1 MNTTPEP
8 SQEKQDSQS
17 GSGSVALA
25 LGKNNT
31 RTQLQSLGAV
41 ELKYISL
48 NDSIEFVRLLQKE
61 LFDKNF
67 VAQILYHQLV
77 KPEIDFTDFQKLS
90 DKDLEELARAFI
102 KNEGYTF
109 QYFQE
114 TGDFFKDFKR
124 AFAIGREKHAE
135 ELAKTLEPIIKSAQE
150 ALSAFNK
157 NYALVIQQTI
167 AGTSYIRESL
177 QQLASIANQMG
188 GTQRRIIESM
198 KPVIEQYQS
207 VAKIIAESL
216 RPQIDIWQR
225 WAEQNKRIF
234 DKFSG
239 YWAEFQRRYN
249 VAEPRAVKVLQKYK
263 WFITPSLPISFIFEV
278 MELDEKKGRHD
289 KAVNS
294 LFIEY
299 FKAKDWQNLEI
310 MAHGWKKNPLLKKR
324 YKILMDCIEAVKVA
338 SRKGINEANVVLP
351 TLITQI
357 DGVLTDYLNSKGLQ
371 WGTDYD
377 DLVDTRT
384 GKVRKVGRKTQFKNA
399 NPKVL
404 TTPLDDLANDIFLNI
419 LFQRSQKGKP
429 LATPFNFN
437 RHKIIHGESVKYGR
451 KDYLIRA
458 FMVLDLLAHFD

>member
-1 MNTTPEP
+1 MNTLPD

-31 RTQLQSLGAV
+31 RAQLQSLGTA

-48 NDSIEFVRLLQKE
+48 NDSIEFDKLLQEE
-61 LFDKNF
+61 LSDKDF
-67 VAQILYHQLV
+67 VAHVLHHQLI
-77 KPEIDFTDFQKLS
+77 KPEINFTDFQKLS
-90 DKDLEELARAFI
+90 DKDLEELARGFI
-102 KNEGYTF
+102 KKEGYTF

-114 TGDFFKDFKR
+114 TGDFFKDFKM
-124 AFAIGREKHAE
+124 ALATGREKHAE
-135 ELAKTLEPIIKSAQE
+135 ELAKTLQPIIKSAQE

-157 NYALVIQQTI
+157 NYAPVIQQTL

-177 QQLASIANQMG
+177 QQLGSIASQIG
-188 GTQRRIIESM
+188 DTQRRIIESM
-198 KPVIEQYQS
+198 KPMIEQYQS
-207 VAKIIAESL
+207 MAKIITESL

-225 WAEQNKRIF
+225 WAAQNKAVF
-234 DKFSG
+234 DSFSG
-239 YWAEFQRRYN
+239 YWVEFQRQYN
-249 VAEPRAVKVLQKYK
+249 VAEPKAVKVLQKYK
-263 WFITPSLPISFIFEV
+263 WFITPSFPISFIFEV
-278 MELDEKKGRHD
+278 MKLDQTKGRHD

-299 FKAKDWQNLEI
+299 YEAEDWQNLET
-310 MAHGWKKNPLLKKR
+310 MVSGWKKNPILKNR
-324 YKILMDCIEAVKVA
+324 HKILMDCVVAVKMA
-338 SRKGINEANVVLP
+338 SKKGINEANVVLP

-371 WGTDYD
+371 WDSDYD
-377 DLVDTRT
+377 DWVDTRT
-384 GKVRKVGRKTQFKNA
+384 GKVKKVGRKTQLKNTK
-399 NPKVL
+399 PKVL
-404 TTPLDDLANDIFLNI
+404 TTPLDNLANDIFLNI

-437 RHKIIHGESVKYGR
+437 RHKIIHGENVKYGR

-458 FMVLDLLAHFD
+458 FMVLDLLAHF

>member
-1 MNTTPEP
+1 MNILPEP

-17 GSGSVALA
+17 GSGNVALA
-25 LGKNNT
+25 LSKNNT
-31 RTQLQSLGAV
+31 RTRLQSLGAV

-48 NDSIEFVRLLQKE
+48 HNSIEFDKLLQTE
-61 LFDKNF
+61 LSSKDF
-67 VAQILYHQLV
+67 VSHVLHHQLV
-77 KPEIDFTDFQKLS
+77 KPEVDFTNFQKLS

-102 KNEGYTF
+102 SSEGYTF

-114 TGDFFKDFKR
+114 TGDFFKDFKT
-124 AFAIGREKHAE
+124 ALTIGRKKHAE
-135 ELAKTLEPIIKSAQE
+135 ELAKILQHVIKSAQE
-150 ALSAFNK
+150 AMTAFNT
-157 NYALVIQQTI
+157 NYASVIQQTI

-177 QQLASIANQMG
+177 QQLANIGNQIG
-188 GTQRRIIESM
+188 DSQRRIIESM

-207 VAKIIAESL
+207 MAKIIAESL

-225 WAEQNKRIF
+225 WAEQNKAVF
-234 DKFSG
+234 HKFSG
-239 YWAEFQRRYN
+239 YWVEFQRQYN
-249 VAEPRAVKVLQKYK
+249 VAEPKAVKVLQKYK
-263 WFITPSLPISFIFEV
+263 WFITPSFPIPFIFEV
-278 MELDEKKGRHD
+278 MKLDQTKGRHD

-299 FKAKDWQNLEI
+299 YEAEDWRNLEI
-310 MAHGWKKNPLLKKR
+310 MVSGWEKNPLLKNR
-324 YKILMDCIEAVKVA
+324 HKILMDCVQVIKMA
-338 SRKGINEANVVLP
+338 SKTGINEANVVLP

-371 WGTDYD
+371 WDSDYD
-377 DLVDTRT
+377 DWVDTKT

-399 NPKVL
+399 KPKVL

-437 RHKIIHGESVKYGR
+437 RHKIIHGENVKYGR

-458 FMVLDLLAHFD
+458 FMVMDLLAHL